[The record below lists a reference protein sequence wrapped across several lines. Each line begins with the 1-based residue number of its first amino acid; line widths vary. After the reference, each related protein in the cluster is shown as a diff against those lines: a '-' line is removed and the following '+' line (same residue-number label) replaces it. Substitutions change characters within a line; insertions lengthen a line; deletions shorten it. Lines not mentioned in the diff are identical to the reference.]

1 MLKEAQSAIT
11 SMATSTTA
19 PAIPNMVTLK
29 TATSAIAA
37 ITTVTRAIGP
47 VVADPGIAEEVQ
59 AATMAASIEVSAVRL
74 RVQLVG
80 VAYAR

>member
-11 SMATSTTA
+11 SMATSMTA

-47 VVADPGIAEEVQ
+47 VVADPAIAEEVQ
-59 AATMAASIEVSAVRL
+59 AVTMAASIEVSAVRL